1 MGDSDDAQSDRC
13 ENPVNSKGCPAQA
26 RTHFVPQLGHMSGT
40 TVPFSERRSGSSGTW
55 ELLHAVP
62 VPAGATSTT
71 LAAVSCTASNAC
83 TAVGS
88 YLNAASENH
97 TLAERW
103 NGTEWAIQTGA
114 TVEGSPTL
122 SGVSCTSATACVAV
136 GLHNHFPS
144 GQTTVA
150 ETWNGT
156 KWSVQ
161 EVEVDLRSPAG
172 GGPTVSCTSSTA
184 CTIVGDFTVSG
195 KQHTGVERWNGTKW
209 SSQEPVN
216 PQENNEFYGVSC
228 SSATECTA
236 VGSATS
242 NTGSQTLVERWNTAP
257 HGLSRLLRAARTN
270 NSTRCL
276 ACRACP
282 PLRARRQATPTE
294 KVSRSHLGACHRP
307 MAGTVSNGPARRSS
321 TRQKPSTPPCRASR
335 ARRPRYAR
343 RSAGTPPARAYSVP
357 TTHWRSGTN
366 R

>member
-26 RTHFVPQLGHMSGT
+26 RTHFVPQLGHMSST

-242 NTGSQTLVERWNTAP
+242 NTGSQTLVERWNGTTWSVQTTPGGSNEQFNALLGVSCLSSTACTAAGYA
-257 HGLSRLLRAARTN
+257 HGEG
-270 NSTRCL
+270 L
-276 ACRACP
+276 AFPFGGVPSADGWNGVEWTGETI
-282 PLRARRQATPTE
+282 LNPTE
-294 KVSRSHLGACHRP
+294 AKHAAMPSISCTASAVCTAVGGYTTSTSVLGPYNTLAE
-307 MAGTVSNGPARRSS
+307 
-321 TRQKPSTPPCRASR
+321 
-335 ARRPRYAR
+335 RYE
-343 RSAGTPPARAYSVP
+343 
-357 TTHWRSGTN
+357 
-366 R
+366 